1 MDVTAMVG
9 PTTGVGQVVRQVA
22 SRLPSYPDLDLT
34 GIMISWRG
42 RNQLSQ
48 VIPAGWKVQPVTMP
62 ARAAH
67 LAWRHFDR
75 PRLKGFDLVHGPNY
89 VVPPADG
96 AARLVSVHDLTAW
109 RFPELVD
116 HHSRT
121 FPQHLAKAVADGA
134 SIHTGSDYVGREIE
148 DELGIDPERINVVR
162 YGLGPATRGDGARA
176 RASVGG
182 PFVLAIGTIEPRK
195 DYVSLVRAM
204 AAIWPI
210 FPDLRLVIAGP
221 SAWGR
226 AALDEAIT
234 ELGVADKI
242 HLPGYV
248 SESVKADLLAG
259 AEVVAYPSLYEGFG
273 FPILEAMQVGV
284 PVVSTT
290 VGSIPEVAGRA
301 AILVEPQDPSALAGA
316 LLSALED
323 DTLRARLAD
332 AGRQQAAG
340 YSWDVTVDGLVDT
353 YLRLTGRSVASSDA
367 VA

>member
-22 SRLPSYPDLDLT
+22 TRLPQYPNLDLT
-34 GIMISWRG
+34 GLLVSWRG
-42 RNQLSQ
+42 RNQLAQ
-48 VIPAGWKVQPVTMP
+48 VIPAGWKIQPVSLP

-67 LAWRHFDR
+67 LAWRHLDR

-109 RFPELVD
+109 RYPELVD
-116 HHSRT
+116 HHSRS
-121 FPQHLAKAVADGA
+121 FPQHLARAVADGA
-134 SIHTGSDYVGREIE
+134 SIHTGSDFVGREIE
-148 DELGIDPERINVVR
+148 EELGIDPERIHVVR
-162 YGLGPATRGDGARA
+162 YGLGPATDGDGARA

-182 PFVLAIGTIEPRK
+182 PYVLAIGTIEPRK
-195 DYVSLVRAM
+195 DYVSLVKAM

-221 SAWGR
+221 SGWGR
-226 AALDEAIT
+226 DALDQTIA
-234 ELGVADKI
+234 ELGVADKV
-242 HLPGYV
+242 HLAGYV
-248 SESVKADLLAG
+248 SEAAKADLLAG

-273 FPILEAMQVGV
+273 FPVLEAMQAGV

-323 DTLRARLAD
+323 DALRSRLAE
-332 AGRQQAAG
+332 AGRRQAAS
-340 YSWDVTVDGLVDT
+340 YSWDTTVDRLVDT
-353 YLRLTGRSVASSDA
+353 YLQLTGQAVARPDA